1 MWISVLVFHAVVY
14 CKACMCVFC
23 DVQIFGWH
31 ERDILYPYLILFHF
45 HCCQWL
51 ITQRLIVY
59 FSIDDEEE
67 ELKTD
72 TPSAGYPSPAKFTAQ
87 SMSCII
93 PCKYHTHHSYAV
105 FIKLQ
110 ICEIGRAHVW
120 TPVTWNDLV
129 CRLLLEKKKKQ
140 KAHITIDEKQ
150 HTNNHRVQLCMLSN

>member
-23 DVQIFGWH
+23 DIQIFGWH

-45 HCCQWL
+45 LCCQRL

-72 TPSAGYPSPAKFTAQ
+72 APSAGYPSPAKFTAQ
-87 SMSCII
+87 SMSWLTLCYE
-93 PCKYHTHHSYAV
+93 YHSPHSFVVSQNLRSAKFVNKISQYFLN
-105 FIKLQ
+105 FIVSQ
-110 ICEIGRAHVW
+110 F
-120 TPVTWNDLV
+120 P
-129 CRLLLEKKKKQ
+129 LLISYVNSMCGEWRQYITRCGTQLAQAK
-140 KAHITIDEKQ
+140 HIQ
-150 HTNNHRVQLCMLSN
+150 